1 MTSDGKKSRHKIVRR
16 KIVVR
21 QKKDAVIS
29 DVTNCRAATK
39 HQDARYLASD
49 TAKYRAIMDHS
60 PIRQNFNFGKKNEI
74 YRNSQKKHFQISK
87 TAKFGCGMF

>member
-39 HQDARYLASD
+39 HQDARYLV
-49 TAKYRAIMDHS
+49 TQ
-60 PIRQNFNFGKKNEI
+60 QNI
-74 YRNSQKKHFQISK
+74 AQ
-87 TAKFGCGMF
+87 